1 MEIKTKTTNKVG
13 RFKEKAYFC
22 NIEQIKLKYMEMTK
36 EQAYQWLKEVKQNKK
51 NTVERMKKV
60 LADEYK
66 KETGMNATY
75 IETI

>member
-1 MEIKTKTTNKVG
+1 
-13 RFKEKAYFC
+13 
-22 NIEQIKLKYMEMTK
+22 MEMTK

-51 NTVERMKKV
+51 NTVERMKKA
-60 LADEYK
+60 LADEYQ

>member
-1 MEIKTKTTNKVG
+1 
-13 RFKEKAYFC
+13 
-22 NIEQIKLKYMEMTK
+22 MEMTK

-66 KETGMNATY
+66 KETSMNATY